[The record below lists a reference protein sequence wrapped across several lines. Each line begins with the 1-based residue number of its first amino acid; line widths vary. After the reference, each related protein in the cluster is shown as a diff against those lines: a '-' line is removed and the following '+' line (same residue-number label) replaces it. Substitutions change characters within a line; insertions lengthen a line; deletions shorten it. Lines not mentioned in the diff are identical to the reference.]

1 MGSISKEAVWYTAYT
16 KPRSEKAI
24 AAQLQKLGI
33 EYYLPLTTEYRQW
46 SDRKKKVQVPL
57 FNSYIFI
64 HADAL
69 SYYTALNIPG
79 IVRFI
84 HFAGKAAVMTE
95 KAMNELRQ
103 IATSGYLLS
112 ENTEKIE
119 EGEEVLI
126 TSGPLKGFDGII
138 LRAKGQTAVIIQV
151 DGLLQTIK
159 VEVPAACIRRKNRTL
174 KQTA

>member
-16 KPRSEKAI
+16 KPRSEKAV

-33 EYYLPLTTEYRQW
+33 DYYLPLTTEYRQW

-57 FNSYIFI
+57 FSSYIFVS
-64 HADAL
+64 ADAL
-69 SYYTALNIPG
+69 TYYTALNIPG

-84 HFAGKAAVMTE
+84 HFGGQAAVMTE
-95 KAMNELRQ
+95 KAMCELQQ
-103 IATSGYLLS
+103 IVTSGYVLS
-112 ENTEKIE
+112 ENTETFT
-119 EGEEVLI
+119 EGEEI
-126 TSGPLKGFDGII
+126 MIMSGPLKGFEGIM
-138 LRAKGQTAVIIQV
+138 LRTKGQTAVIIQV

-159 VEVPAACIRRKNRTL
+159 VEVPVACIRRKNRTL